1 MIDLHC
7 HILPGLD
14 DGPATLEESLTMAE
28 EAEKEGI
35 TTIVA
40 TPHHKN
46 ESFYNVKKAVTAST
60 AVLNKELKSAGI
72 NVQILPGQEIRI
84 YGEIIRDLG
93 NEELLTLGGNPLYLL
108 IEFPS
113 NYVPRYTEQLFFDIQ
128 MKGIIPI
135 IAHPERNKEFI
146 QYPDKLYR
154 LVKNGAATQITAA
167 SYAGRFG
174 KKIQRFTDKLIEANL
189 THFVSSDA
197 HNVSSRGFHMAKAY
211 ERLQK
216 KAGTDFVHYFQENAE
231 RIVNGQHI
239 HKEPPERIS
248 IKKSF
253 WAYFK

>member
-14 DGPATLEESLTMAE
+14 DGPATIEESLMMAK
-28 EAEKEGI
+28 EAEKAGI

-46 ESFYNVKKAVTAST
+46 ELFHNAKKAVEAST
-60 AVLNKELKSAGI
+60 ASLNKELKSASI

-84 YGEIIRDLG
+84 YGEIIRDLENG
-93 NEELLTLGGNPLYLL
+93 ELLALGGNSFYLL

-113 NYVPRYTEQLFFDIQ
+113 SYVPQYTEQLLFDIQ
-128 MKGIIPI
+128 MKGIVPI

-189 THFVSSDA
+189 THFIASDA
-197 HNVSSRGFHMAKAY
+197 HNTSSRGFHMAKAY
-211 ERLQK
+211 ERLRK
-216 KAGTDFVHYFQENAE
+216 KSGIDFVHYFQENAE
-231 RIVNGQHI
+231 RIVSGQHI
-239 HKEPPERIS
+239 HKEPPERILL
-248 IKKSF
+248 KKKF
-253 WAYFK
+253 FGLF